1 MFKATV
7 SFKTIAVTCGTPSN
21 ASTPTEVIQEES
33 LKSVKLVH
41 PLNASRP
48 IFVNAPYT
56 SSSELQFLNAPS
68 GISSMYSLRII
79 ERTSFPAK
87 ALAAIPV
94 TLYELPPFEY
104 NEGMVISVS
113 VPV

>member
-1 MFKATV
+1 
-7 SFKTIAVTCGTPSN
+7 
-21 ASTPTEVIQEES
+21 
-33 LKSVKLVH
+33 
-41 PLNASRP
+41 
-48 IFVNAPYT
+48 
-56 SSSELQFLNAPS
+56 
-68 GISSMYSLRII
+68 MYSLRII